1 MVLERNGK
9 VWIGLV
15 FGEVDAH
22 AGVDVSV
29 VGSIFFHFVSDVFKG
44 LSHAVLDHFLFGFL
58 AFFELLEQYR
68 NNVQKSFLILEVFK
82 DLFFDLVLVFVQIK
96 D

>member
-1 MVLERNGK
+1 MELERNGK

-22 AGVDVSV
+22 ARVNVSV
-29 VGSIFFHFVSDVFKG
+29 VGSILFHFVSNVFEG

-58 AFFELLEQYR
+58 AFFELLEQYG
-68 NNVQKSFLILEVFK
+68 NDI
-82 DLFFDLVLVFVQIK
+82 
-96 D
+96 